1 MKESTLQRLHFVW
14 ASLYETVEVV
24 KKDPWMPGIKQE
36 GRMNNGAQRICEGRV
51 TTPRGM
57 SVMDTHH
64 CTFAQTHRKDTKSEP

>member
-1 MKESTLQRLHFVW
+1 
-14 ASLYETVEVV
+14 
-24 KKDPWMPGIKQE
+24 
-36 GRMNNGAQRICEGRV
+36 MNNGAQRICEGRV